1 MKCFLQRTA
10 QLIFPTAACFFLL
23 SLPLY
28 CAQTEQAISIDTTT
42 PLQTTATMSEDT
54 RFLVEVLEKAHYLQQ
69 PLSQIDA
76 DLLIDNYMKAFD
88 RNRLFFYAADSE
100 EFKMRFGSNII
111 QLLRRGNLYPG
122 VLIFEHYRE
131 RVRQRTEWILE
142 RLQQP
147 FDFTVEETYA
157 PDRSEADWL
166 ATRSAADELWNLR
179 LKYELLNELLSSRS
193 DHMSLSVMDP
203 SLDVTITDND
213 EPVAETRTENPPVAE
228 EKSFDEKLELAI
240 EAITKRYQQLQ
251 RSVENIE
258 AHEVQEVFLTTLT
271 NLYDP
276 HSTFLSADSREEFA
290 IAMGNSLV
298 GIGAVLTEDDG
309 SILIR
314 ELLPGG
320 PAEKSGELQ
329 PNDQIVGVA
338 QGDAEP
344 VDTFGMKLRRVV
356 KLIRGEK
363 GSEVRL
369 LIRPADGDPSER
381 KVVSLI
387 RDEIKLTANLARAE
401 LYTLPGDD
409 TQTLIGVIN
418 LPAFYGAPDHS
429 DKPATTSDVNELI
442 QQLKALG
449 VQGII
454 LDLRRNGGGILNEAI
469 DLTGL
474 FIPLG
479 PVVQVREWTG
489 NIRQFSNRDPQV
501 AWDGPLIVLTS
512 RFSASASEIVA
523 GALRNYQRALI
534 VGDSSTHGKGT
545 VQTLFE
551 FNPQNRFRYHPG
563 GTRGAAKITIQKY
576 YLPDGSSTQ
585 IEGVSSDIVLPS
597 FNEFLPIG
605 EGDLPN
611 AMAWDTVP
619 PLSFKT
625 ARKLVGTDSLV
636 SQPLIDYLRNRSD
649 QRQLELEEFQFLN
662 ENIRWFQEKQE
673 QKDFSLHYL
682 QRLQQVE
689 DDEAFRLAMRERRKE
704 LAENDYAN
712 QEVLL
717 QLTLAQQD
725 EDEEEADDPADHYD
739 IHLRETLRIMADW
752 IQLSSDSSKEQTLA
766 AYSNSAE
773 NTN

>member
-1 MKCFLQRTA
+1 MKRFFQRAA
-10 QLIFPTAACFFLL
+10 QPFRPATVCLLLLWLPLL
-23 SLPLY
+23 SLQ
-28 CAQTEQAISIDTTT
+28 AEQDIHITATK
-42 PLQTTATMSEDT
+42 PLQTTTTMSEDT

-69 PLSQIDA
+69 PLDKLDQKEF
-76 DLLIDNYMKAFD
+76 IDNYMKALD
-88 RNRLFFYAADSE
+88 RNRLFFYATDRQ
-100 EFKMRFGSNII
+100 EFELRFGSSIV

-122 VLIFEHYRE
+122 ILIFEHYRE

-147 FDFTVEETYA
+147 FDFTTEQTFA

-166 ATRSAADELWNLR
+166 ASRQAADELWNLR

-193 DHMSLSVMDP
+193 DTVSQSIMDP
-203 SLDVTITDND
+203 SLDITVPESEEASSVTSGEDAP
-213 EPVAETRTENPPVAE
+213 EE
-228 EKSFDEKLELAI
+228 EKTFEEKLTAALDAV
-240 EAITKRYQQLQ
+240 TKRYKQLQ
-251 RSVENIE
+251 RSVDNIE
-258 AHEVQEVFLTTLT
+258 AHEVQEMFLTTLS

-309 SILIR
+309 TILIR

-320 PAEKSGELQ
+320 PADKSGELH

-338 QGDAEP
+338 QGDGES

-356 KLIRGEK
+356 KLIRGGK
-363 GSEVRL
+363 GTEVRL

-381 KVVSLI
+381 RVVNLI
-387 RDEIKLTANLARAE
+387 RDEIKLTANLARAD
-401 LYTLPGDD
+401 LYTVPDGDS
-409 TQTLIGVIN
+409 QTLIGVIN
-418 LPAFYGAPDHS
+418 LPAFYGAPDDS
-429 DKPATTSDVNELI
+429 GNPTTTSDVNELI
-442 QQLKALG
+442 QQLKALD

-489 NIRQFSNRDPQV
+489 NIRQFDNRDPQV

-534 VGDSSTHGKGT
+534 VGESSTHGKGT

-551 FNPQNRFRYHPG
+551 FNPQNRFRYNPG
-563 GTRGAAKITIQKY
+563 GTRGAAKVTIQKY
-576 YLPDGSSTQ
+576 YLPDGTSTQ
-585 IEGVSSDIVLPS
+585 IEGVTSDIVLPS

-619 PLSFKT
+619 ALSFQS
-625 ARKLVGTDSLV
+625 ARRLAAGNAMV
-636 SQPLIDYLRNRSD
+636 SPTLIDFLQTRS
-649 QRQLELEEFQFLN
+649 QERQTTLQEFQFLN
-662 ENIRWFQEKQE
+662 ENIAWFQDKQE
-673 QKDFSLHYL
+673 QKEFSLNYE

-689 DDEAFRLAMRERRKE
+689 ADEQFRQAMRERRKE
-704 LAENDYAN
+704 LAENDYAA

-717 QLTLAQQD
+717 QLTLSQQD
-725 EDEEEADDPADHYD
+725 EDEEEQDEEDPAARYD

-752 IQLSSDSSKEQTLA
+752 IQLSTDKDKEQILA
-766 AYSNSAE
+766 AVSDTGVE
-773 NTN
+773 H